1 MTEYYI
7 EKTLKKYIDDLGAKL
22 PAPGGGSAS
31 ALVSA
36 TGTAL
41 LSMTANFTVDKK
53 GYEQYQ
59 EEIKEILS
67 ELESGQ
73 KRLCELIDIDVK
85 VYEKVA
91 TAYKLQKNTDDE
103 KRIREQQIQ
112 QVLKEA
118 LEVPYEIITVSQKMI
133 IIAERLTVIGNK
145 NLISDV
151 GCGTNFLLA
160 GIESAKF
167 NVDINLKYIT
177 DKDYVK
183 IKRESVEKVVIQCRE
198 KANNILAEVN
208 KQLY

>member
-7 EKTLKKYIDDLGAKL
+7 EKTLKKYLDDLGAKL

-41 LSMTANFTVDKK
+41 LSMTSNFTVDKK

-91 TAYKLQKNTDDE
+91 TAYKLPKNTDDE